1 MAVLTHFVTALL
13 TSLALARL
21 DKRDLTSQLSNHA
34 LDADLLLNDYGE
46 VTETQSNTDIV
57 DRLVGDDN
65 QHLVDYEHV
74 VPYLLGSNG
83 KNQKTLDDKTKRI
96 GGSGAYQGR
105 GELSGTIV
113 TNIPAQQVRLDTY
126 V

>member
-21 DKRDLTSQLSNHA
+21 DRRDLTSQLSNHA
-34 LDADLLLNDYGE
+34 LDANLLLNDYGE

-65 QHLVDYEHV
+65 QHLVNYEHV

-83 KNQKTLDDKTKRI
+83 KN
-96 GGSGAYQGR
+96 
-105 GELSGTIV
+105 
-113 TNIPAQQVRLDTY
+113 
-126 V
+126 